1 VTVVPDEVVVVVVT
15 LLIVSVALDVL
26 VVELVR
32 VEEYVVL
39 VVPVR
44 VL

>member
-1 VTVVPDEVVVVVVT
+1 MTVVPDEVVVVVVT